1 MRGRRSNNETLNN
14 EALVYFSKHDEN
26 FFSSYMPV
34 EKNLFIEF
42 AKEEEVRGRSRVG
55 HRDRTSETIN
65 ERETRYELEKSL
77 ELRRNLYRTVRY

>member
-1 MRGRRSNNETLNN
+1 MMKIFFPRTCL
-14 EALVYFSKHDEN
+14 SK
-26 FFSSYMPV
+26 
-34 EKNLFIEF
+34 KNLFIEF